1 MKITL
6 FSFLVFVLLASCTK
20 DTSNNINAQ
29 LPAETQTGANTF
41 GVTIN
46 GKVYILRDPTGSGF
60 GGSSGH
66 GVILWGIE
74 NNSWQELEIVDGA
87 SAMGFQINIHMQPI
101 AFVGKVILHQSNF
114 HGRVDSTPFSH
125 IFFEIWDSTI
135 NNYATY
141 GSIENQ
147 GGLNITR
154 HSNGIISGNF
164 KGKFA
169 RYNSPNDI
177 IEITDGRFD
186 FNTITLSSHVFP

>member
-1 MKITL
+1 MKTSIL
-6 FSFLVFVLLASCTK
+6 FFTTFVLLASCTK
-20 DTSNNINAQ
+20 DSPTKAQ
-29 LPAETQTGANTF
+29 LPPETQTGANTF
-41 GVTIN
+41 GVTIK
-46 GKVYILRDPTGSGF
+46 GKVYIPRDPTGGSGF
-60 GGSSGH
+60 DDSSGH

-87 SAMGFQINIHMQPI
+87 SAVGFQINIHMQPI

-114 HGRVDSTPFSH
+114 HGRVDSTPFTN

-147 GGLNITR
+147 GELNITK

-169 RYNSPNDI
+169 RYHSPNDI

-186 FNTITLSSHVFP
+186 INTITLSSHVFP